1 MRIWATSFDQSDTRL
16 SENQLTQPPN
26 THKLSAFHSFFRD
39 FTMIHLRA
47 LFFFTGVLL
56 CIAGTGWGE
65 QNKKISVFTTIE
77 PQAYLLKRIGEEHVE
92 VNVLVAAGQNLHSF
106 EPTPRQMAKLA
117 RARIYFTLGLPL
129 EKPLLDRLAGSK
141 SAFEMID
148 AAAGITRRA
157 IEDDNQSHPHGH
169 AHHDQT
175 RDDPH
180 IWLDPQRALK
190 IAQNMADAL
199 IRRDPDHE
207 QDYRRNL
214 QSLVEDLNNT
224 HRQIKE
230 KLAPFVGSAIL
241 VYHGAFGYFTDAYG
255 LRQIAVEIG
264 GKRPSARELSRL
276 IDSARRYQIRV
287 VFVQPQF
294 SRSSARTL
302 AEAING
308 RVATIDPLAP
318 DYCDNLKRMAEAV
331 HNALAD

>member
-1 MRIWATSFDQSDTRL
+1 
-16 SENQLTQPPN
+16 
-26 THKLSAFHSFFRD
+26 
-39 FTMIHLRA
+39 MIYLRA
-47 LFFFTGVLL
+47 LFFFAVFIL
-56 CIAGTGWGE
+56 CIGDTGWGN
-65 QNKKISVFTTIE
+65 QDKKLSVFATIE
-77 PQAYLLKRIGEEHVE
+77 PQAYLLKRIGGEHLE
-92 VNVLVAAGQNLHSF
+92 VNVLVTAGQNLHTF
-106 EPTPRQMAKLA
+106 EPTPRQMARLA
-117 RARIYFTLGLPL
+117 RTQIYFTLGLPL
-129 EKPLLDRLAGSK
+129 EKHLLDRLPGDK

-148 AAAGITRRA
+148 AASGIKRRS
-157 IEDDNQSHPHGH
+157 INGSDHDHPHGD
-169 AHHDQT
+169 AHNDQT

-180 IWLDPQRALK
+180 IWLDPQRARK
-190 IAQNMADAL
+190 IAQNMASAL
-199 IRRDPDHE
+199 IRRDPAHE
-207 QDYRRNL
+207 QDYRSNL
-214 QSLVEDLNNT
+214 QSLVEELEDT

-230 KLAPFVGSAIL
+230 KLAPFSGSAIL

-276 IDSARRYQIRV
+276 IDSACQHQVKV

>member
-1 MRIWATSFDQSDTRL
+1 
-16 SENQLTQPPN
+16 
-26 THKLSAFHSFFRD
+26 
-39 FTMIHLRA
+39 MIYLRA
-47 LFFFTGVLL
+47 FFFFAVFIL
-56 CIAGTGWGE
+56 CIAGTGWGD
-65 QNKKISVFTTIE
+65 QDKKLSVFATIE
-77 PQAYLLKRIGEEHVE
+77 PQAYLLKRIGGERLE
-92 VNVLVAAGQNLHSF
+92 VNVLVAAGQNLHTF

-117 RARIYFTLGLPL
+117 RTQIYFTLGLPL
-129 EKPLLDRLAGSK
+129 EKHLLDRLAGSK
-141 SAFEMID
+141 STFEKID
-148 AAAGITRRA
+148 AAEGITKRS
-157 IEDDNQSHPHGH
+157 IEGDDHSHPHGH

-180 IWLDPQRALK
+180 IWLDPQRARK

-214 QSLVEDLNNT
+214 QSLVEELEDT

-230 KLAPFVGSAIL
+230 KLAPFSGSAIL

-276 IDSARRYQIRV
+276 IDSARQHQVRV

-318 DYCDNLKRMAEAV
+318 DYCDNLQRMAEAV

>member
-1 MRIWATSFDQSDTRL
+1 
-16 SENQLTQPPN
+16 
-26 THKLSAFHSFFRD
+26 
-39 FTMIHLRA
+39 MIHLRVL
-47 LFFFTGVLL
+47 LFFVGILL
-56 CIAGTGWGE
+56 CSAGPGWGE
-65 QNKKISVFTTIE
+65 QDKKLSVFTTIE
-77 PQAYLLKRIGEEHVE
+77 PQAYLLKRIGGERLE
-92 VNVLVAAGQNLHSF
+92 VNVLVAAGQNLHTF
-106 EPTPRQMAKLA
+106 EPTPRQLAKLA
-117 RARIYFTLGLPL
+117 RTQIYFTLGLPL

-141 SAFEMID
+141 SAFEIID
-148 AAAGITRRA
+148 AAAGITRRS
-157 IEDDNQSHPHGH
+157 IEGNDHSHSHGQ

-180 IWLDPQRALK
+180 IWLDPQRAQK
-190 IAQNMADAL
+190 IAQNMVDAL

-214 QSLVEDLNNT
+214 QSLVEELDAT

-230 KLAPFVGSAIL
+230 KLAPFSGSAIL

-264 GKRPSARELSRL
+264 GKHPSARELARL
-276 IDSARRYQIRV
+276 IDSARQHQVKV

-308 RVATIDPLAP
+308 QVVTIDPLAP
-318 DYCDNLKRMAEAV
+318 DYCDNLQRMAEAV